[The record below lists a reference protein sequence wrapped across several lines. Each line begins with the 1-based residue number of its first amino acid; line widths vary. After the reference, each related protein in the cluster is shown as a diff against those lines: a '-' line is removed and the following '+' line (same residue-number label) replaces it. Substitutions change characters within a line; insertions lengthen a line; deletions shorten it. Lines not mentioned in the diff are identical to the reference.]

1 MMTVFH
7 GIFIGYIL
15 GALVTMICIWLA
27 GGSLYAEP
35 DESEEDEKAPDD
47 AATSKPR
54 HTK

>member
-1 MMTVFH
+1 MTVFQALFV
-7 GIFIGYIL
+7 GFIIGST
-15 GALVTMICIWLA
+15 AVMFCIWLA

-35 DESEEDEKAPDD
+35 DETEDNEKAPDD

>member
-1 MMTVFH
+1 MTVFQ
-7 GIFIGYIL
+7 
-15 GALVTMICIWLA
+15 ALFVGFVVGSIMVMVCIWLA

-35 DESEEDEKAPDD
+35 DESEEDEKASDD